1 MSEIDGL
8 AADFAAFKKL
18 VDGLRQEHSDL
29 TRHIAAARKQL
40 ATIIAEVKDAFEQK
54 ITLGGAVETA
64 EAELVKVQAEVAQAK
79 IDRDVAQAAE
89 AVATRDAAAIRKSA
103 NREAMQAREQAGVL
117 KTRAMEKFDG
127 K

>member
-29 TRHIAAARKQL
+29 TRHVAAARKQL
-40 ATIIAEVKDAFEQK
+40 AIIISEVKASFEQK
-54 ITLGGAVETA
+54 IELGGAVETA

-89 AVATRDAAAIRKSA
+89 AVSLKEAARIRKKA
-103 NREAMQAREQAGVL
+103 NQEAMAARQNAGVL
-117 KTRAMEKFDG
+117 QTRAQEKFDG

>member
-29 TRHIAAARKQL
+29 TRHVAAARKQL
-40 ATIIAEVKDAFEQK
+40 ASIVAEVKDAFEQK
-54 ITLGGAVETA
+54 IAVGTF
-64 EAELVKVQAEVAQAK
+64 EAELVKVQAEVAKAK
-79 IDRDVAQAAE
+79 VDLEVAQAAT
-89 AVATRDAAAIRKSA
+89 AVSLKEGARIRKQA
-103 NREAMQAREQAGVL
+103 NQEAMAARQNAGVL
-117 KTRAMEKFDG
+117 QTRAQEKYDG